1 METTPHM
8 TPTVHIYRNNGCAVV
23 TLERPEKLN
32 ALSGRLIDDLTAAM
46 IALSREEDLRCVVL
60 TGAGKAFSAG
70 ADVAELGGVDAEN
83 AEAFITRLHG
93 ACRAVRDCPVPVIAR
108 IDGACL
114 GGALELAASCDM
126 RAASE
131 RSTFAMPEVQIG
143 IPSVIEAALLPR
155 LMGWGRASEL
165 LYTGRVMDAAEALQA
180 GLIEKLAAPGD
191 LDAAVAAWSDAIV
204 AAGPRAIRA
213 QKALMRRW
221 EGGLME
227 AAIEAGIGA
236 FREAHGSDEPRSKLR
251 EVLARRGGRRPR
263 RED

>member
-1 METTPHM
+1 MSAMLDIE
-8 TPTVHIYRNNGCAVV
+8 RRAGCAWV
-23 TLERPEKLN
+23 TLDRPEKRN
-32 ALSGRLIDDLTAAM
+32 ALSGALIAQLTAAM
-46 IALSREEDLRCVVL
+46 RALTQEEDLRCVVL
-60 TGAGKAFSAG
+60 TGAGPAFSAG
-70 ADVAELGGVDAEN
+70 ADVAELGAVTQAT

-114 GGALELAASCDM
+114 GGALELAASCDL
-126 RAASE
+126 RAASV

-155 LMGWGRASEL
+155 LMGWGRAAEL
-165 LYTGRVMDAAEALQA
+165 LLTGRVIDAREALQA
-180 GLIEKLAAPGD
+180 GLIERLAEPEG
-191 LDAAVAAWSDAIV
+191 LDAAVAEWSEAIC

-221 EGGLME
+221 EGGRE
-227 AAIEAGIGA
+227 DAAIAEGITA
-236 FREAHGSDEPRSKLR
+236 FREAHGSDEPRSKLQ
-251 EVLARRGGRRPR
+251 EALARRGHRRPR

>member
-1 METTPHM
+1 M
-8 TPTVHIYRNNGCAVV
+8 TSLVEVTRDRAVARV
-23 TLERPEKLN
+23 VLARPEKRN
-32 ALSGRLIDDLTAAM
+32 ALSGALIGELTAA
-46 IALSREEDLRCVVL
+46 LSGLAQEDDLRCVVL
-60 TGAGKAFSAG
+60 TGAGTAFSAG
-70 ADVAELGGVDAEN
+70 ADVAELGAVTAET

-114 GGALELAASCDM
+114 GGALELAASCDL
-126 RAASE
+126 RAASV

-165 LYTGRVMDAAEALQA
+165 LLTGRVIDGREALQA
-180 GLIEKLAAPGD
+180 GLIERLAEPDA
-191 LDAAVAAWSDAIV
+191 LDHAVGGWIDAIC

-221 EGGLME
+221 EGSLVDD
-227 AAIEAGIGA
+227 AIAAGIEA
-236 FREAHGSDEPRSKLR
+236 FREAHGSDEPRRMLH
-251 EVLARRGGRRPR
+251 EVLARRGGRRPGAKV
-263 RED
+263 